1 MLPYQHLGDL
11 MAISRKGK
19 FIDGRA
25 EQGLAVG
32 AATVDETIEGKEG

>member
-1 MLPYQHLGDL
+1 
-11 MAISRKGK
+11 MAISRESK

-32 AATVDETIEGKEG
+32 TAAVDETFEDKEG

>member
-1 MLPYQHLGDL
+1 
-11 MAISRKGK
+11 MAISRESK